1 MKSMKLFKAIGK
13 IDDKF
18 IIEEEKN
25 IEKEKIQVPIF
36 KRFAMAGLALTIILG
51 ISITTYAMVI
61 EKEYNAAVGY
71 LNSLG
76 ISVEDLSDYSK
87 SEIIKTVD
95 AYQNYGDSE
104 IVNNLLKNEEIISSP
119 INITSEQVKKLKLE
133 GIVAKEKESIYLPHQ
148 RVNFWLKIK
157 NFQKGYFYV
166 HAYIFNELKYS
177 LYLGEYRGNLLYFVG
192 KISVM
197 PDNQIISKIKKT
209 KRSSNLFVNCHDIA
223 EFIKPVNK
231 VLVKYIERTDNLLLR
246 EPFLQIPIKLI
257 ESRN

>member
-119 INITSEQVKKLKLE
+119 INITSEQVKKLKPTMTYTDVKKLLGDTQDIGS
-133 GIVAKEKESIYLPHQ
+133 GIYILYYIVDNKYTLSIPFTSDNSQLG
-148 RVNFWLKIK
+148 VDGEDLLK
-157 NFQKGYFYV
+157 
-166 HAYIFNELKYS
+166 A
-177 LYLGEYRGNLLYFVG
+177 
-192 KISVM
+192 
-197 PDNQIISKIKKT
+197 
-209 KRSSNLFVNCHDIA
+209 
-223 EFIKPVNK
+223 
-231 VLVKYIERTDNLLLR
+231 
-246 EPFLQIPIKLI
+246 LQPI
-257 ESRN
+257 NNN

>member
-36 KRFAMAGLALTIILG
+36 KRFAMVGLALTIILG

-119 INITSEQVKKLKLE
+119 INITSEQVKKLKPTMTYTDVKKLLGDTQDIGS
-133 GIVAKEKESIYLPHQ
+133 GIYILYYIVDNKYTLSIPFTSDNSQLG
-148 RVNFWLKIK
+148 VDGEDLLK
-157 NFQKGYFYV
+157 
-166 HAYIFNELKYS
+166 A
-177 LYLGEYRGNLLYFVG
+177 
-192 KISVM
+192 
-197 PDNQIISKIKKT
+197 
-209 KRSSNLFVNCHDIA
+209 
-223 EFIKPVNK
+223 
-231 VLVKYIERTDNLLLR
+231 
-246 EPFLQIPIKLI
+246 LQPI
-257 ESRN
+257 NNN

>member
-119 INITSEQVKKLKLE
+119 INITSEQVKKLKPTMTYTDVKKLLGDTQDIGS
-133 GIVAKEKESIYLPHQ
+133 GIYILYYIVDNKYTLSIPFTSDNSQLG
-148 RVNFWLKIK
+148 VDGEDLLKALQPINNNWNK
-157 NFQKGYFYV
+157 
-166 HAYIFNELKYS
+166 A
-177 LYLGEYRGNLLYFVG
+177 
-192 KISVM
+192 M
-197 PDNQIISKIKKT
+197 IILT
-209 KRSSNLFVNCHDIA
+209 NYN
-223 EFIKPVNK
+223 
-231 VLVKYIERTDNLLLR
+231 
-246 EPFLQIPIKLI
+246 
-257 ESRN
+257 

>member
-119 INITSEQVKKLKLE
+119 INITSEQVKKLKPTMTYTDVKKLLGDTQDIGS
-133 GIVAKEKESIYLPHQ
+133 GIYILYYIVDNKYTLSIPFTSDNSQ
-148 RVNFWLKIK
+148 
-157 NFQKGYFYV
+157 
-166 HAYIFNELKYS
+166 
-177 LYLGEYRGNLLYFVG
+177 LGVDGEDLLDR
-192 KISVM
+192 KSV
-197 PDNQIISKIKKT
+197 
-209 KRSSNLFVNCHDIA
+209 V
-223 EFIKPVNK
+223 
-231 VLVKYIERTDNLLLR
+231 
-246 EPFLQIPIKLI
+246 
-257 ESRN
+257 